1 MQYNYAYQIRKNIE
15 INLFMQPNDF
25 CFCVLIS
32 IGLYNN
38 PKLYFKRWYIG
49 KIKLSTQNYNNE
61 VAVGCD
67 NTLLTDMK
75 KKMVVAW
82 VESSHI

>member
-1 MQYNYAYQIRKNIE
+1 MTINFEKILKPICLYNQMISV
-15 INLFMQPNDF
+15 F
-25 CFCVLIS
+25 VIS

-49 KIKLSTQNYNNE
+49 KIKLSAQNYNNE